1 MKVVFALLLLL
12 LSLEAFVQCEMR
24 MEYDLL
30 GKFIKAQQEG
40 RYVEYSGAP
49 KEAGEELTVYI
60 GPQEG
65 LKEADKIEKLP
76 GQPYGVEID
85 QYSGYVT
92 VDPKAGR
99 ALFYYFVES
108 QNSSTKPLVLWLNGG
123 PGCSSFGF
131 GAMMELGPFRVNSDG
146 KSLSHNEYAWNNGV
160 GFSYSNGDERT
171 AADSYTFL
179 LNWFERFP
187 EYKSREFFLAGESYA
202 GHYIP
207 QLALKI
213 LQFNK
218 NQTFINLKGLAMGNA
233 WIDTETGNKGMF
245 DFYWTHAPFRMKSSM
260 G

>member
-1 MKVVFALLLLL
+1 MFRSINYESLVAFDFQVRKMKVVFALLLLL

-49 KEAGEELTVYI
+49 KEAGKESTAYI

-108 QNSSTKPLVLWLNGG
+108 QNSSTKPLVLWHNGG
-123 PGCSSFGF
+123 N
-131 GAMMELGPFRVNSDG
+131 L
-146 KSLSHNEYAWNNGV
+146 
-160 GFSYSNGDERT
+160 
-171 AADSYTFL
+171 
-179 LNWFERFP
+179 
-187 EYKSREFFLAGESYA
+187 
-202 GHYIP
+202 
-207 QLALKI
+207 
-213 LQFNK
+213 
-218 NQTFINLKGLAMGNA
+218 TFIISYPN
-233 WIDTETGNKGMF
+233 
-245 DFYWTHAPFRMKSSM
+245 
-260 G
+260 

>member
-1 MKVVFALLLLL
+1 MFRSINYESLVAFDFQVRKMKVVFALLLLL

-40 RYVEYSGAP
+40 RYVDYSGAP

-99 ALFYYFVES
+99 ALFCYCVES

-123 PGCSSFGF
+123 N
-131 GAMMELGPFRVNSDG
+131 L
-146 KSLSHNEYAWNNGV
+146 
-160 GFSYSNGDERT
+160 
-171 AADSYTFL
+171 
-179 LNWFERFP
+179 
-187 EYKSREFFLAGESYA
+187 
-202 GHYIP
+202 
-207 QLALKI
+207 
-213 LQFNK
+213 
-218 NQTFINLKGLAMGNA
+218 TFIISYPN
-233 WIDTETGNKGMF
+233 
-245 DFYWTHAPFRMKSSM
+245 
-260 G
+260 

>member
-1 MKVVFALLLLL
+1 MFRSITYENLVAFDFQVSKMKVVFALLLLL

-49 KEAGEELTVYI
+49 KEAGKESTAYI

-85 QYSGYVT
+85 HYSGYVT

-123 PGCSSFGF
+123 N
-131 GAMMELGPFRVNSDG
+131 L
-146 KSLSHNEYAWNNGV
+146 
-160 GFSYSNGDERT
+160 
-171 AADSYTFL
+171 
-179 LNWFERFP
+179 
-187 EYKSREFFLAGESYA
+187 
-202 GHYIP
+202 
-207 QLALKI
+207 
-213 LQFNK
+213 
-218 NQTFINLKGLAMGNA
+218 TFIISYPNWLFQM
-233 WIDTETGNKGMF
+233 
-245 DFYWTHAPFRMKSSM
+245 
-260 G
+260 